1 MRLYWLE
8 LTTMRKYLSAGHW
21 INKLR
26 IIKKQWLIGKK
37 VMNLAE
43 EIKKTL
49 QMEIRLTSAGD
60 KYLEAVITL
69 QDLDVL
75 NSLLR
80 EHLGPATK
88 VSGKEVYFPKKIQE
102 LIDSLGGLRIEQSFF
117 YRQDGKQVIYAAI
130 WPWQSDPNRITLKSG
145 ISEVAAN
152 AG

>member
-1 MRLYWLE
+1 MWKL
-8 LTTMRKYLSAGHW
+8 LSAGDW

-26 IIKKQWLIGKK
+26 IIKKQWVIGKK
-37 VMNLAE
+37 VMNLVD
-43 EIKKTL
+43 EIEKTL
-49 QMEIRLTSAGD
+49 KMEIRLTSEGG

-88 VSGKEVYFPKKIQE
+88 VSGKEVYFPKTIQE
-102 LIDSLGGLRIEQSFF
+102 LVDSLGGLRIEQSFF
-117 YRQDGKQVIYAAI
+117 YKQDGAQVIYAAI

-145 ISEVAAN
+145 VSEVVPKT
-152 AG
+152 G